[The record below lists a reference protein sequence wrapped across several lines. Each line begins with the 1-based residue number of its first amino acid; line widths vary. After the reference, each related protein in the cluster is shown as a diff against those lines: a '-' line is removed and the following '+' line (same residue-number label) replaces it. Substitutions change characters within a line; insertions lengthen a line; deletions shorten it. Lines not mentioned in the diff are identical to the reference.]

1 MKSSENHNIVDE
13 SIKQQQ
19 LANELKLKVNR
30 RSLSVYEKYVQ
41 KINSNLLNNE
51 DSFSPTTSQYPI
63 DSEDKS
69 NETSATI
76 NVDTLSLEKKPS
88 NRIKL
93 ASIFILLLVVVIGL
107 IVLKTNSTHT
117 QAKPFTTTDKLAF
130 ANDKSNNVV
139 ANTDNRAKQSSTA
152 ITSSKTLD
160 TASTTAAL
168 AVTETITEKN
178 PINLKV
184 ENNLVFEPQRL
195 KANATISYNDFTK
208 EAKNT
213 LYRDDTY

>member
-1 MKSSENHNIVDE
+1 MKSQKNNNIVDKN
-13 SIKQQQ
+13 IKQQ
-19 LANELKLKVNR
+19 LENELKLKVNN
-30 RSLSVYEKYVQ
+30 RSLNVYEKYVQ

-51 DSFSPTTSQYPI
+51 DSFLPKTSQYPI

-69 NETSATI
+69 NETSDTI

-93 ASIFILLLVVVIGL
+93 ASIFILLLVVFIGL
-107 IVLKTNSTHT
+107 MVLKTNSTHT

-130 ANDKSNNVV
+130 ANEASNNVV

-160 TASTTAAL
+160 SESTTAAL